1 MWIAMFIVYRSNMG
15 LLASSVVGIGA
26 AFLCFSLIHNTCDW
40 IPLFFTKLEHVGVK
54 WTKIKKSLET
64 SDRAGSWEKAFA
76 KIFPRFE
83 TRGAK
88 QTDKENPSITEHIR
102 NGILMIKILLK
113 SGWCSQH
120 NMLVFIDFTQENN
133 DHSWHQNFCFWFW
146 IPWNVFLPKCWMVSD
161 RRLFRIPCWP
171 NFAPIAFFATF
182 QTMPSWFFFSLI
194 VFNIFKDWHTHD
206 HPANHL

>member
-40 IPLFFTKLEHVGVK
+40 IPLFFTKLEHVGEK
-54 WTKIKKSLET
+54 WKKSLET
-64 SDRAGSWEKAFA
+64 SDRAGSWKKAFA
-76 KIFPRFE
+76 KIFPKLKHVE
-83 TRGAK
+83 LN
-88 QTDKENPSITEHIR
+88 KENPSITEHIR

-120 NMLVFIDFTQENN
+120 NMLVFKDFTQENN
-133 DHSWHQNFCFWFW
+133 DHSWHQNFCFWLW
-146 IPWNVFLPKCWMVSD
+146 IPWNGFLPKCWMVSD

-194 VFNIFKDWHTHD
+194 VFNIFIESFQK
-206 HPANHL
+206 